1 MAPQRHQLVADEE
14 HLISETGGEHQQQPR
29 RHIFRK
35 AALVAGGLAATAL
48 VALGVTHAT
57 HTPASLAKVS
67 KVVGFESVTNKDDS
81 TLMDDEVKETT
92 SDTATMGH
100 APSQKSFIKHS
111 MPYMGGRDGD
121 LGKSEDGMIKINEDG
136 IINTYYLPGATVI
149 DDHTNVEYRPPYRFY
164 LMKEPTV
171 DYSDAS
177 KFYKPLLV
185 GKTFTVDMN
194 MDGAACGCNLNF
206 YLVDMP
212 VSSAGKDGDHYCDA
226 QCFPDMG
233 CCAEFD
239 MNEGNANVQQIT
251 NHACTDDYSG
261 HPDWACNKW
270 GDPED
275 KSHPFQFSQGKA
287 HDIDSSKPYVFAQ
300 KFEVVNAN
308 LVITTTM
315 TQGPKEVVM
324 TMGPSDQLNAM
335 WKDGSL
341 ERGMAFVT
349 GYWYA
354 SDMNWLD
361 GEECG
366 SGAEHCDNNPTYISN
381 WRITTNGLP
390 VPTTAPMPSPAVPT
404 PTPPLPTPA
413 PTPSP
418 YSPPVPM
425 PTPPV
430 PMPAPMPSPYS
441 PPEPTPTP
449 PVPTPAP
456 APSPYSPPVS
466 THAPTPSPYLP
477 PVPTPMPTPA
487 PTPSPYSPPVPT
499 PTPPVPKPAPS
510 PSPYP
515 EPSPDPSPAPTP
527 KPTPA
532 PTPKPS
538 GGSKCYIGSCYGN
551 YMASA
556 WCDKSEYN
564 CKGCG
569 NGKSVWC

>member
-1 MAPQRHQLVADEE
+1 MAPQRHQLVADDE

-29 RHIFRK
+29 RHVFRK

-48 VALGVTHAT
+48 VALGVTHVT
-57 HTPASLAKVS
+57 RTPASLAKVS
-67 KVVGFESVTNKDDS
+67 KVVGFDSVTNKDDS
-81 TLMDDEVKETT
+81 TLMDDEIKETT
-92 SDTATMGH
+92 SDTATIGR

-111 MPYMGGRDGD
+111 MPYTGGRDGQ
-121 LGKSEDGMIKINEDG
+121 LGGNSEDGMIKINEDG

-261 HPDWACNKW
+261 HPDWTCNKW

-275 KSHPFQFSQGKA
+275 KSHPYQFSQGTV

-354 SDMNWLD
+354 ADMNWLD

-390 VPTTAPMPSPAVPT
+390 VPAPAPAPYPNPT
-404 PTPPLPTPA
+404 PTPGPAPYPSPPTPG
-413 PTPSP
+413 PTPN
-418 YSPPVPM
+418 
-425 PTPPV
+425 
-430 PMPAPMPSPYS
+430 
-441 PPEPTPTP
+441 
-449 PVPTPAP
+449 
-456 APSPYSPPVS
+456 
-466 THAPTPSPYLP
+466 
-477 PVPTPMPTPA
+477 
-487 PTPSPYSPPVPT
+487 
-499 PTPPVPKPAPS
+499 
-510 PSPYP
+510 
-515 EPSPDPSPAPTP
+515 
-527 KPTPA
+527 
-532 PTPKPS
+532 
-538 GGSKCYIGSCYGN
+538 GGSKCYFGSCDGN
-551 YMASA
+551 YMASV
-556 WCDKSEYN
+556 WCDKSESN
-564 CKGCG
+564 CKHCG
-569 NGKSVWC
+569 SGVWC